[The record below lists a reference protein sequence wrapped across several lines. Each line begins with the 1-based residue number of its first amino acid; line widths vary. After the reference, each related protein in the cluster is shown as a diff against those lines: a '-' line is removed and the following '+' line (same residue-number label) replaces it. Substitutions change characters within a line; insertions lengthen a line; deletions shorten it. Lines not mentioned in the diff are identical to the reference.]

1 MIAAL
6 CGAGCPEASR
16 PPQVPVAK
24 AEEEIAKGII
34 SVTSVLG
41 ELRAPFF
48 RVPGLRRTDTM
59 ERYLAAENLMERR
72 FSLRRL
78 EQYQRG
84 TGICPSTAVRGALSN
99 ERPYRDLAA
108 RKDDAA
114 QQRGRALAE
123 RDLWNSRQR
132 GRALWHATRALF
144 EPFCF

>member
-48 RVPGLRRTDTM
+48 RV
-59 ERYLAAENLMERR
+59 
-72 FSLRRL
+72 
-78 EQYQRG
+78 
-84 TGICPSTAVRGALSN
+84 ICPSYSKLAFAKDTQWDEMLTA
-99 ERPYRDLAA
+99 YHDL
-108 RKDDAA
+108 
-114 QQRGRALAE
+114 L
-123 RDLWNSRQR
+123 
-132 GRALWHATRALF
+132 T
-144 EPFCF
+144 